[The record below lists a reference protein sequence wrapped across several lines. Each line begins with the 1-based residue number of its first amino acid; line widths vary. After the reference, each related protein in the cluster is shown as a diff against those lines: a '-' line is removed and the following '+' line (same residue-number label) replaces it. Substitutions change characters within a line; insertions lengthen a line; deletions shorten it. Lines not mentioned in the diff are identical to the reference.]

1 MTTPAAPPPLSSVR
15 LTAEAI
21 KVLAHPLRSR
31 LVGALRREGPS
42 TATALAKTMGTN
54 SGATSYHLRKLAE
67 VGLVTEVG
75 DRQGRRRLWAASADL
90 TRYDVSDFADDE
102 DADTALGWLER
113 DWLQHFHEKFGA
125 WLDARHRWP
134 GSWQDA
140 AGMSDRMIVVTDV
153 QLRELQQRVSALVDS
168 YATVGQGNPEAKR
181 VAYYHVAYPLDL
193 DKAPRR
199 R

>member
-1 MTTPAAPPPLSSVR
+1 MTDQSPPPPLSSVR
-15 LTAEAI
+15 LTAAAV
-21 KVLAHPLRSR
+21 KVMAHPLRSR

-42 TATALAKTMGTN
+42 TATALAKVMGTN

-75 DRQGRRRLWAASADL
+75 DRQGRIRLWAASADL
-90 TRYDVSDFADDE
+90 TRFDPSDVADDE

-113 DWLQHFHEKFGA
+113 DWLRHFADKFGA

-134 GSWQDA
+134 RAWQDA
-140 AGMSDRMIVVTDV
+140 AGMGDRMIVVTDV
-153 QLRELQQRVSALVDS
+153 QLRELQQRVGELVES
-168 YATVGQGNPEAKR
+168 YSTVGQGNPEAKR
-181 VAYYHVAYPLDL
+181 VNYYYVAYPIDM
-193 DKAPRR
+193 DKPPRR